1 MQSGVS
7 VFWGVCEIHIPGN
20 IFKFEKP
27 FQVVQFASPVI
38 FFFKD
43 VQDKTE

>member
-1 MQSGVS
+1 MQPGVS

-20 IFKFEKP
+20 VFKLEKP
-27 FQVVQFASPVI
+27 FQVVKFVSLVI

-43 VQDKTE
+43 VQDN